1 METGILKNPMQLFGE
16 FAASAVL
23 AKFQESML
31 QIWILLNW
39 RFLVWYVFYIATFTI
54 LTWVLLFYS
63 KQYFI
68 EENFKN

>member
-1 METGILKNPMQLFGE
+1 METGILKNLMQLFGE
-16 FAASAVL
+16 FADSAVL

-39 RFLVWYVFYIATFTI
+39 YFLVWYAFYIATFTI
-54 LTWVLLFYS
+54 LTWVLLFCP
-63 KQYFI
+63 KHDFI